1 MSYLLF
7 LFGGVILG
15 SVGTLVVLKVRN
27 RCHHEFHDYAV
38 YREVLDGECVG
49 RMQVLRCI
57 KCGKF
62 KRQRII

>member
-15 SVGTLVVLKVRN
+15 AVGALVVLKVRN
-27 RCHHEFHDYAV
+27 RCHHEFHEYGI
-38 YREVLDGECVG
+38 YREICEGACVG
-49 RMQVLRCI
+49 KVQVLQCI

>member
-15 SVGTLVVLKVRN
+15 SLGTLVVLKVRN
-27 RCHHEFHDYAV
+27 RCRHEFHEYAIF
-38 YREVLDGECVG
+38 REYWTGKCVG
-49 RMQVLRCI
+49 RIQVLQCS